1 MDPNDQPAPDLP
13 EYERSLRMVER
24 RRLATGFARQ
34 IAITT
39 QPFLDRPFA
48 ECRVADLGC
57 GYGYTALE
65 LAGACREVVGIEP
78 NGALAAEA
86 NRLAA
91 EGGADNFTFR
101 VQGIGEFGHGEDAGA
116 FDVAVLDNVLEHLD
130 DQPDALERIS
140 SCLRPGGVAYIL
152 VPNRWWPIEAH
163 YSLPFLA
170 WLPLPL
176 ANRYLRASG
185 RGQDYTDASY
195 APSWLRMRKL
205 LAQRPELDARFTV
218 PGDVSLAEGGGSAL
232 YSAGVSALRRF
243 PALWAISKAFLV
255 VAVKRPAGE
264 A

>member
-1 MDPNDQPAPDLP
+1 MTELP

-24 RRLATGFARQ
+24 RRLATGFAKQ

-39 QPFLDRPFA
+39 EPALDVPFREA
-48 ECRVADLGC
+48 RVVDLGC

-65 LAGACREVVGIEP
+65 LAGLCREVVGIEP

-86 NRLAA
+86 TRLAA
-91 EGGADNFTFR
+91 EGGRENFTFR
-101 VQGIGEFGHGEDAGA
+101 VQGIGDFGHGDDAGA

-130 DQPDALERIS
+130 DQPDALERIA

-176 ANRYLRASG
+176 ATRYLRWSG
-185 RGQDYTDASY
+185 RGSDYTDASY
-195 APSWLRMRKL
+195 APSYLRMRRL
-205 LAQRPELDARFTV
+205 LAQRPDLDARFTV
-218 PGDVSLAEGGGSAL
+218 PGDVSLAEGGGSRL
-232 YSAGVSALRRF
+232 YSLGVAALRRF
-243 PALWAISKAFLV
+243 PPLWAISKAFLV
-255 VAVKRPAGE
+255 VAVKKKQT
-264 A
+264 